1 MKRSGSTFT
10 PLGGVGEIGGNKF
23 LVEDGDTRIL
33 LDFGVSYSDRR
44 RFYSEPLLSPRDERE
59 LLEFGMLPKLPG
71 LYKFEESEPSIQGVF
86 LSHSHGD
93 HSACISFLNRK
104 IPVYCGETTATIIRA
119 LYETRTKSLEADIS
133 GLRFN
138 TFRTGSKIKLG
149 SIEVEPVHVDHSVPA
164 AYGFVV
170 YTSEG
175 TLVYTGDLRAHG
187 TKSEM
192 TKDFVE
198 RARESRA
205 DVLLAEGTNLIGATL
220 TTEAEVQSKISSI
233 VRSSSKI
240 VLADFSNVDVDRF
253 RTFYNVVKESG
264 RVLAISLR
272 QAYLLSKLA
281 NEGKIAIPDVAHDKH
296 VVIYQRAKKRYFEW
310 EKSVLSLPN
319 VVEASDIKNK
329 QSNTVLASTPRDFKE
344 LVEIRPEPGSCFIL
358 SISEPFNEE
367 QEFEFERVVNWL
379 DHFGLPMYHVHCSG
393 HIMPGEVKS
402 IIDRIKPKMMYPMH
416 TEHPELY
423 VKFVSDTVRATVP
436 QKNVAYPIGSSSA
449 RTSQTQS

>member
-1 MKRSGSTFT
+1 MKRSTTTFT

-23 LVEDGDTRIL
+23 LVHDGDTRIL
-33 LDFGVSYSDRR
+33 LDFGMSYSDRR

-59 LLEFGMLPKLPG
+59 LFEFGMLPKFQG
-71 LYKFEESEPSIQGVF
+71 LYRFEETEPTVEAVF

-93 HSACISFLNRK
+93 HSGCISFLNRK

-149 SIEVEPVHVDHSVPA
+149 SIEVEPIHVDHSVPA
-164 AYGFVV
+164 AYGFIVH
-170 YTSEG
+170 TSEG
-175 TLVYTGDLRAHG
+175 ALVYTGDLRAHG
-187 TKSEM
+187 TRAEM
-192 TKDFVE
+192 TNDFIE
-198 RARESRA
+198 RAREVRA
-205 DVLLAEGTNLIGATL
+205 RALLAEGTNLIGATL
-220 TTEAEVQSKISSI
+220 TTEAEVQSKVSSI
-233 VRSSSKI
+233 VRTSSKI
-240 VLADFSNVDVDRF
+240 VLADFSDVDVDRF
-253 RTFYNVVKESG
+253 RTFYNVVKENG

-281 NEGKIAIPDVAHDKH
+281 SEGRIDIPDVAHDEN
-296 VVIYQRAKKRYFEW
+296 VVIYQRSKKRYYEW
-310 EKSVLSLPN
+310 EKSVLSFQN
-319 VVEASDIKNK
+319 VVEASDIRNR
-329 QSNTVLASTPRDFKE
+329 QSNTVLVSSARDLKE

-358 SISEPFNEE
+358 SISEPFTEE

-393 HIMPGEVKS
+393 HIMPGELKEALA
-402 IIDRIKPKMMYPMH
+402 RIGPEVVYPMH

-423 VKFVSDTVRATVP
+423 AKFVSDTAKVTVP
-436 QKNVAYPIGSSSA
+436 QKNVAYPVG
-449 RTSQTQS
+449 

>member
-1 MKRSGSTFT
+1 LKRSRSTFV

-23 LVEDGDTRIL
+23 LVQDDDTRIL
-33 LDFGVSYSDRR
+33 LDFGVSYADRR
-44 RFYSEPLLSPRDERE
+44 RFYSEPLLSPRDEKE
-59 LLEFGMLPKLPG
+59 LFEFGMLPKLQG
-71 LYKFEESEPSIQGVF
+71 LYKSEESEPSIQGVF

-133 GLRFN
+133 GLKFN
-138 TFRTGSKIKLG
+138 TFRTGARIRLG
-149 SIEVEPVHVDHSVPA
+149 SIEVEPIHVDHSVPA

-175 TLVYTGDLRAHG
+175 TLVYTGDLRVHG

-192 TKDFVE
+192 TGDFIE
-198 RARESRA
+198 RARQGKA
-205 DVLLAEGTNLIGATL
+205 DALLAEGTNLIGATL

-233 VRSSSKI
+233 VQASSKL

-253 RTFYNVVKESG
+253 RTFYNVAKQNG
-264 RVLAISLR
+264 RILAISLR

-281 NEGKIAIPDVAHDKH
+281 DEGRIDIPDVAHDRN
-296 VVIYQRAKKRYFEW
+296 VVVYQRSKKRYYEW
-310 EKSVLSLPN
+310 EKNVLSFQN
-319 VVEASDIKNK
+319 VVEASDIKSM
-329 QSNTVLASTPRDFKE
+329 QSKTVLASSARDFKE

-367 QEFEFERVVNWL
+367 QEFEFDRVVNWL

-393 HIMPGEVKS
+393 HIMPDQLKS
-402 IIDRIKPKMMYPMH
+402 AIARIGPKRVYPIH
-416 TEHPELY
+416 TDHPELY
-423 VKFVSDTVRATVP
+423 AKFISGVASVTVP
-436 QKNVAYPIGSSSA
+436 EKNVTYPVKS
-449 RTSQTQS
+449 

>member
-1 MKRSGSTFT
+1 MKRAGCFFT

-33 LDFGVSYSDRR
+33 LDFGMSYSDRR

-59 LLEFGMLPKLPG
+59 LFEFGMLPKFQG
-71 LYKFEESEPSIQGVF
+71 LYRFEETEPSVEAVF

-133 GLRFN
+133 GLSFN

-149 SIEVEPVHVDHSVPA
+149 SVEVEPIHVDHSVPA
-164 AYGFVV
+164 AYGFLVH
-170 YTSEG
+170 TSEG
-175 TLVYTGDLRAHG
+175 ALVYTGDLRAHG
-187 TKSEM
+187 TRAEM
-192 TKDFVE
+192 TDDFIE
-198 RARESRA
+198 RAREVRA
-205 DVLLAEGTNLIGATL
+205 RALLAEGTNLIGATL
-220 TTEAEVQSKISSI
+220 TTEAEVQSKVSSI
-233 VRSSSKI
+233 VRTSSKI
-240 VLADFSNVDVDRF
+240 VLTDFSNVDVDRF
-253 RTFYNVVKESG
+253 RTFYNAAKENG
-264 RVLAISLR
+264 RVLAVSLR

-281 NEGKIAIPDVAHDKH
+281 GEGKIDIPDVAHDEN
-296 VVIYQRAKKRYFEW
+296 VVVYQRSKKRYFEW
-310 EKSVLSLPN
+310 EKSVLSFQN
-319 VVEASDIKNK
+319 VVEASDIRDR
-329 QSNTVLASTPRDFKE
+329 QSNTVLVSSTRDLKE

-358 SISEPFNEE
+358 SISEPFTEE

-393 HIMPGEVKS
+393 HIMPGELKEALE
-402 IIDRIKPKMMYPMH
+402 RIEPEMVYPIH

-423 VKFVSDTVRATVP
+423 AKFVSDRAKVTVP
-436 QKNVAYPIGSSSA
+436 QKNAVYPVG
-449 RTSQTQS
+449 

>member
-1 MKRSGSTFT
+1 
-10 PLGGVGEIGGNKF
+10 
-23 LVEDGDTRIL
+23 
-33 LDFGVSYSDRR
+33 
-44 RFYSEPLLSPRDERE
+44 
-59 LLEFGMLPKLPG
+59 
-71 LYKFEESEPSIQGVF
+71 
-86 LSHSHGD
+86 
-93 HSACISFLNRK
+93 
-104 IPVYCGETTATIIRA
+104 
-119 LYETRTKSLEADIS
+119 
-133 GLRFN
+133 
-138 TFRTGSKIKLG
+138 
-149 SIEVEPVHVDHSVPA
+149 
-164 AYGFVV
+164 
-170 YTSEG
+170 
-175 TLVYTGDLRAHG
+175 
-187 TKSEM
+187 M
-192 TKDFVE
+192 TNDFVE